1 MTTMTNTPDILKKI
15 ITRKEAEV
23 AECKKNISEK
33 QMLDAAYKDRDT
45 RDTGLKSSRNT
56 PLEGDAFLISA
67 IIAFCLASA
76 LSFNNHFNTWIVK
89 CN

>member
-1 MTTMTNTPDILKKI
+1 MRLNTPDILKKI

-45 RDTGLKSSRNT
+45 RDFIGIYD
-56 PLEGDAFLISA
+56 E
-67 IIAFCLASA
+67 IIRF
-76 LSFNNHFNTWIVK
+76 
-89 CN
+89 

>member
-33 QMLDAAYKDRDT
+33 QMLDRTSTKY
-45 RDTGLKSSRNT
+45 
-56 PLEGDAFLISA
+56 
-67 IIAFCLASA
+67 
-76 LSFNNHFNTWIVK
+76 
-89 CN
+89 